1 MDIKH
6 LDYFREIVDSH
17 FNLSKAASKLHITQ
31 PSLSML
37 VTSWEKQYGIKLFNK
52 NKGRYIGLTK
62 EGEYIYNHS
71 IQLLKM
77 HNDFLYSL
85 EEIKRGFKGNVKIG
99 IPPLIISLLFN
110 KCILEFINDYPDIQL
125 NIVEEGAFEL
135 QTQLANGDIDIAIL
149 IEPLAYDMFNTT
161 TLYEDKLVAVVNK
174 NLSISNQ
181 ERVSVFDLS
190 KENLVIFSEGFV
202 LHQTIL
208 DLFKK
213 QFLHPNISFKT
224 SQWDLIMDIVKNTN
238 SAAIMPAPVSSKLI
252 GSNAVARELVPFV
265 PWTVLMATNKTKIKT
280 PSVKFFEEYMINYFK
295 NYSKTGLLKH
305 NKPINIE

>member
-6 LDYFREIVDSH
+6 LDYFREIVDSQ

-77 HNDFLYSL
+77 HNEFLYSL

-110 KCILEFINDYPDIQL
+110 RCILDFINDFPDIQL
-125 NIVEEGAFEL
+125 KIVEEGAMEL
-135 QTQLANGDIDIAIL
+135 QKKLANGDIDIAIL
-149 IEPLAYDMFNTT
+149 IEPISFDIFNTT
-161 TLYEDKLVAVVNK
+161 LLYEDKLVAVVNN
-174 NLSISNQ
+174 NLAIANEEALTLS
-181 ERVSVFDLS
+181 DLAQ
-190 KENLVIFSEGFV
+190 ENLVMFSEEFV
-202 LHQTIL
+202 LHQTIVKI
-208 DLFKK
+208 FQK
-213 QFLHPNISFKT
+213 QLLKPNITFQT
-224 SQWDLIMDIVKNTN
+224 SQWDLIIDIVKNSN
-238 SAAIMPAPVSSKLI
+238 SVAIMPAPVAPKI
-252 GSNAVARELVPFV
+252 VGSNAITVELVEDI
-265 PWTVLMATNKTKIKT
+265 PWKVMMATNKSKIKT
-280 PSVKFFEEYMINYFK
+280 PSAKFFEEYLTNFFITQQKIDYTK
-295 NYSKTGLLKH
+295 I
-305 NKPINIE
+305 NKPINII

>member
-6 LDYFREIVDSH
+6 LDYFREIVDSQ
-17 FNLSKAASKLHITQ
+17 FNLSKAANKLHITQ

-71 IQLLKM
+71 IQLLRM

-85 EEIKRGFKGNVKIG
+85 EEIKQGFKGNVKIG

-125 NIVEEGAFEL
+125 NIVEDGAFEL
-135 QTQLANGDIDIAIL
+135 QRQLANGDIDIAIL
-149 IEPLAYDMFNTT
+149 IEPLAYDFFNKTI
-161 TLYEDKLVAVVNK
+161 LYEDKLIAVVNK
-174 NLSISNQ
+174 NLPISSNSK
-181 ERVSVFDLS
+181 VTLFDIS
-190 KENLVIFSEGFV
+190 RENLIIFSESFV
-202 LHQTIL
+202 LHKTIN
-208 DLFKK
+208 DMFKK
-213 QFLHPNISFKT
+213 QFLHPNVTFKT
-224 SQWDLIMDIVKNTN
+224 SQWDLIIDIVKNTN
-238 SAAIMPAPVSSKLI
+238 SVAIMPAPVAPKLA
-252 GSNAVARELVPFV
+252 GSNAIAKDLVQEV
-265 PWTVLMATNKTKIKT
+265 PWTVLMATNKSKIKT

-295 NYSKTGLLKH
+295 IQPHIKWKKTH
-305 NKPINIE
+305 KPINIP